1 MTAITNSGAET
12 REASGN
18 NICDRSGTKA
28 YPHELVKDPHS
39 KNMVLP
45 WLADTQIRE
54 FQKYRSQHTGL
65 GVHPE
70 LPDQF
75 ISTAVLASD
84 L

>member
-1 MTAITNSGAET
+1 MTAITNSNAET
-12 REASGN
+12 REASGSE
-18 NICDRSGTKA
+18 ICDRSGTKA

-54 FQKYRSQHTGL
+54 YMSYKSQHTGQTI
-65 GVHPE
+65 HPE
-70 LPDQF
+70 PADNF
-75 ISTAVLASD
+75 ISTAVLVSD